1 MGLTVKVHSRN
12 EAGEQFEI
20 ALEKLSLDKGLI
32 RVKSWN
38 SDQDP
43 ETDTPAKDDIVKL
56 YEIKSMSKTGI
67 SCKGDVFGPDPVL
80 KCSLLAGAPPA
91 GPSVQVEITGS
102 LFGSFDGTKT
112 YPLAADDVT
121 KLKKFLSDAAFPAA

>member
-56 YEIKSMSKTGI
+56 YEIRSMSKTVI

-102 LFGSFDGTKT
+102 LFGSFDGTKA